1 MRSKSSSSS
10 LVNTPLPTP
19 PSDEIVG
26 PFSDVLAA
34 TKTFFGDP
42 SSDRHYSMAES
53 RDLSTRPDVP
63 DFFLPYFGA
72 TDGREG
78 RISGETPK
86 TRRSQ
91 DSKGKMTMTQSP
103 KIETKAGSHPRLS
116 LLSHA
121 AGKMLFGHRLS
132 DAIAKTPSITNFWSR
147 RNSVP
152 SSSGPLPTN
161 TRHKTRAR
169 SNAFSITPHRSP
181 EAIPK
186 SGYSELRTPLAS
198 QRKHPLVSTVP
209 EFVHSM
215 ATVAEFHPSSLW
227 PSSDEDPSRGKKS
240 STDVP
245 HIPQLSFSP
254 SSGSKPCVSNST
266 SMQQSL
272 VPPPFSKAITSIS
285 SHPRSPSSRIS
296 LKGRGSSRY
305 GVVANLSRTLTRPF
319 VLPPLSFE
327 SFAAQDV
334 IHYVLAS
341 ALVHKYSGSERKYT
355 GAPNHHT
362 ALSLSR
368 RRSNWATR
376 SSKVR
381 RTTRI
386 RNPLWKT
393 DKPLPALPL
402 H

>member
-1 MRSKSSSSS
+1 MGFGSYVDGLKIQILRKSLPPIPRSLQNVQLFNSYVHAQGCSSHRTSPSVPSSIPMRSKSSSSS

-42 SSDRHYSMAES
+42 SSDRHHSMAES

-103 KIETKAGSHPRLS
+103 KIEAKAGSHPRLS

-169 SNAFSITPHRSP
+169 SNAFASSSIYGSRVRSLNGYRGG
-181 EAIPK
+181 IP
-186 SGYSELRTPLAS
+186 SIVSLAK
-198 QRKHPLVSTVP
+198 QR
-209 EFVHSM
+209 
-215 ATVAEFHPSSLW
+215 
-227 PSSDEDPSRGKKS
+227 
-240 STDVP
+240 
-245 HIPQLSFSP
+245 
-254 SSGSKPCVSNST
+254 
-266 SMQQSL
+266 
-272 VPPPFSKAITSIS
+272 
-285 SHPRSPSSRIS
+285 
-296 LKGRGSSRY
+296 
-305 GVVANLSRTLTRPF
+305 
-319 VLPPLSFE
+319 
-327 SFAAQDV
+327 
-334 IHYVLAS
+334 
-341 ALVHKYSGSERKYT
+341 
-355 GAPNHHT
+355 
-362 ALSLSR
+362 
-368 RRSNWATR
+368 
-376 SSKVR
+376 
-381 RTTRI
+381 
-386 RNPLWKT
+386 
-393 DKPLPALPL
+393 
-402 H
+402 